1 MAKIIRNFIYW
12 ANRVWLHP
20 EVVRDSRGKWRGVI
34 NHSGQLY
41 LICGPFLSL
50 RNAQAE
56 LREIMSERIYK
67 LSDWVG

>member
-1 MAKIIRNFIYW
+1 MAKAIRKFVYW
-12 ANRVWLHP
+12 VNRVNLRP

-34 NHSGQLY
+34 NKFGRQY
-41 LICGPFLSL
+41 LLCGPYLSL

-67 LSDWVG
+67 LSDWVE

>member
-1 MAKIIRNFIYW
+1 MVKVIRKFIYW
-12 ANRVWLHP
+12 VNRVILRP

-34 NHSGQLY
+34 NKFGRLY

-67 LSDWVG
+67 LSDWVR

>member
-1 MAKIIRNFIYW
+1 MVKVIRKFVYW
-12 ANRVWLHP
+12 VNRVNLRP

-34 NHSGQLY
+34 NYYGQLY

>member
-12 ANRVWLHP
+12 ANRVRFRP

-34 NHSGQLY
+34 NKFGRQY
-41 LICGPFLSL
+41 LFCGPYLSL

-67 LSDWVG
+67 LSDWVR

>member
-1 MAKIIRNFIYW
+1 MAKIIRKFVYW
-12 ANRVWLHP
+12 ANRVRYRP

-34 NHSGQLY
+34 NKFERQD
-41 LICGPFLSL
+41 LICDPFLSF

-67 LSDWVG
+67 LSDWVR